1 MMSRLLALAIAWLL
15 ITGPAAGES
24 SRPLVGHAMAL
35 LAVFEQAETLPP
47 ETSPEANALIHALI
61 QTQAALTK
69 SAHQATRK
77 WFADALHRSHPPGAE
92 PMIQDGLTSRALEA
106 ILTHAVSHP
115 PSARPEVQAGLME
128 FNVRQ
133 ADLDLLA
140 RVYWNARDRLG
151 ANGQDIHRI
160 YEAQRQA
167 MPFR

>member
-1 MMSRLLALAIAWLL
+1 MPSRLLALAIVWAL
-15 ITGPAAGES
+15 TAAPAAGES
-24 SRPLVGHAMAL
+24 SRPLVGHVMAL
-35 LAVFEQAETLPP
+35 LAVFEQADVLPP

-69 SAHQATRK
+69 SANKTTRT

-92 PMIQDGLTSRALEA
+92 PKPEDGLTSRALEA
-106 ILTHAVSHP
+106 VLAHAVSHP
-115 PSARPEVQAGLME
+115 PAERPEVRAGLME

-140 RVYWNARDRLG
+140 RVYERARDRFRSTG
-151 ANGQDIHRI
+151 RDIHQV
-160 YEAQRQA
+160 YEAQRQT